1 MPKRSSVRLSKRIVE
16 RLATESNTRVVFDSD
31 LPGFG
36 VRVYPTGRK
45 TYVVQ
50 SRGPH
55 GSRRVT
61 LGAHGTLTVQQARA
75 QAAAAIA
82 RIKAGRDPLERET
95 GTVSEPTVADLAE
108 RYLTEQVALRCKPA
122 TLRRYRQVLRN
133 QILPSLGELPVASVR
148 RRHVAALHHALRD
161 TPTSANHA
169 RDILR
174 AMFALASHWGLR
186 PGRGDPSRG
195 VRKYRLARRER
206 FLSPGEYRRLGRAL
220 DEAESKGTAWPPA
233 VAAIRLL
240 ALTGCRGHEV
250 RTLRWDDIDRT
261 AGEIRLRD
269 SKTGPRLV
277 PITQAVADLLDGIEP
292 VPGNPWVFAGRRSGT
307 HVGGLWQ
314 HWPGLRERAGLD
326 DVRLHDLRHSYAS
339 RALELG
345 EGLAM
350 IGKLLGHTG
359 VHSTARYAHLAGE
372 SQRRAAD
379 KVAGSIEADVLAHGQ
394 VLAHASDSEA
404 ASNGRVVPESG
415 QVSVEGMDRLNGE
428 A

>member
-1 MPKRSSVRLSKRIVE
+1 MPRRSTVRLSKRIVDRLSTE
-16 RLATESNTRVVFDSD
+16 RNTRIVFDSD

-55 GSRRVT
+55 GSRRIT
-61 LGAHGTLTVQQARA
+61 LGEHGVLTVQQARA
-75 QAAAAIA
+75 QASAAIA
-82 RIKAGRDPLERET
+82 RIKAGRDPLKRVS
-95 GTVSEPTVADLAE
+95 GTVAEPTVANLAE
-108 RYLTEQVALRCKPA
+108 RYLSEHVALRCKAA

-133 QILPSLGELPVASVR
+133 QILPTLGELPVASVR
-148 RRHVAALHHALRD
+148 RRHVASLHHALRD

-195 VRKYRLARRER
+195 VRKYRLERRER
-206 FLSPGEYRRLGRAL
+206 FLTPREYRRLGRVL
-220 DEAESKGTAWPPA
+220 DEAESQGTAWGPA

-240 ALTGCRGHEV
+240 SLTGCRGHEV
-250 RTLRWDDIDRT
+250 QTLKWDDIDRG

-269 SKTGPRLV
+269 SKTGPRMV
-277 PITQAVADLLDGIEP
+277 PITAAVAEVLDGVEP
-292 VPGNPWVFAGRRSGT
+292 VPGNPWVFVGRRPGT

-350 IGKLLGHTG
+350 IGKLLGHNG
-359 VHSTARYAHLAGE
+359 VNSTARYAHLAGE

-379 KVAGSIEADVLAHGQ
+379 KVAGSIEADVLAHEPDN
-394 VLAHASDSEA
+394 SEREA
-404 ASNGRVVPESG
+404 ALTVSLAPERG
-415 QVSVEGMDRLNGE
+415 NTWANEMERFDGE